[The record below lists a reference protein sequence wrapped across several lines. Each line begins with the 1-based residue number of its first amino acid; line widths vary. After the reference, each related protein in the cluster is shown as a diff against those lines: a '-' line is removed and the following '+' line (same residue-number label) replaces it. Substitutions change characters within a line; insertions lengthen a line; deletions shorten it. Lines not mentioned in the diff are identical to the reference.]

1 MENILNIVKSLLYAV
16 FLYLGI
22 KTGTVK
28 VLFYLMM
35 IDSALGI
42 IKAIRLK
49 HRFSFKILGWGMV
62 SKLSLLLIPMI
73 LALIAKGLNLD
84 FSLFVI
90 AAMNVLIVSEGISC
104 ITNILSIKTRKQI
117 DNNDYVTLLLHSIR
131 KL

>member
-1 MENILNIVKSLLYAV
+1 
-16 FLYLGI
+16 
-22 KTGTVK
+22 
-28 VLFYLMM
+28 
-35 IDSALGI
+35 
-42 IKAIRLK
+42 
-49 HRFSFKILGWGMV
+49 MV

-131 KL
+131 KLLTGFIQRLPGTIDEKKK